1 MVRQKLFAV
10 CILVIF
16 LHFFYLFTNVVMHH
30 LCLKLVTIYIPG
42 ELFFFQSALQ
52 VVVLI
57 LDINDNPPVF
67 KNNLKEINLLEVFLD
82 LMFDLI

>member
-1 MVRQKLFAV
+1 
-10 CILVIF
+10 
-16 LHFFYLFTNVVMHH
+16 MHH
-30 LCLKLVTIYIPG
+30 LCLKLVTIYIPD